1 MKPRPGKVQLDNT
14 LTIVGGQKI
23 ERVEERPLHSW
34 AGIPAHQHSVGARP

>member
-14 LTIVGGQKI
+14 LTIVGGRKL

-34 AGIPAHQHSVGARP
+34 ASIPEPQRSVGARP